1 MPFAIFNERLCI
13 TTCYLKY
20 CPSTIVCVGNLFFCY
35 HMLGFPYVF
44 PFTYYVYYYLKKK
57 TKQKRMN
64 ILLDSIRVTIY
75 LYLNFSLSCIFCRIN
90 RFLFG
95 INSSFSFKF
104 VNVLLHSVSSVLFT
118 RICTNIVGFK
128 IKFALIAGILFAIH
142 PIHTEAV
149 CGIVGRAE
157 ILACMFFS
165 LSLLFYHG

>member
-1 MPFAIFNERLCI
+1 MCGKFILLLSHVGFSIRFSIYILCI
-13 TTCYLKY
+13 L
-20 CPSTIVCVGNLFFCY
+20 LF
-35 HMLGFPYVF
+35 
-44 PFTYYVYYYLKKK
+44 KKK